1 MSSAVGDLL
10 AYPTILYPPCSD
22 LVNHEAWSAIPST
35 WIFLIAP
42 VEPPH
47 QFATGAKS
55 RLAFR
60 TRAGIFNGPVAAGP
74 SVWVHQGS
82 SPLGVTTFWSMT
94 HDTPPSARAE
104 SHQPAGAESLATT
117 V

>member
-55 RLAFR
+55 RLAFG
-60 TRAGIFNGPVAAGP
+60 TRAVILNGPVATRP
-74 SVWVHQGS
+74 SGVVHQVS
-82 SPLGVTTFWSMT
+82 SPLGVPTFWSMT
-94 HDTPPSARAE
+94 QETPPSARAE
-104 SHQPAGAESLATT
+104 SHQPAGAESLATN

>member
-1 MSSAVGDLL
+1 MISYAVFCLKKKK
-10 AYPTILYPPCSD
+10 
-22 LVNHEAWSAIPST
+22 EAWSAITST
-35 WIFLIAP
+35 WMCLIAP

-55 RLAFR
+55 RLAFG
-60 TRAGIFNGPVAAGP
+60 TRAVILNGPVAISP
-74 SVWVHQGS
+74 SGVVHQVS
-82 SPLGVTTFWSMT
+82 SPLAVTTFWSIT
-94 HDTPPSARAE
+94 HETPPSARAE